1 MKKYVVV
8 KPHIQ
13 KIVDNFVD
21 EYFNNKSIIG
31 CHVRGTDFAYATA
44 TSVEKYFEILD
55 TQKDVHI
62 FLATDQ
68 TQYVDLF
75 KNKYGNERILTYDS
89 LRSDN
94 DVAAFELENGSPY
107 KKGEDVLIDT
117 LLLSRTNQ
125 IIKCAAAGGEF
136 ALWFNEKLEVLYDFA
151 LESQFQKG
159 GHWNRENTAFQ
170 RLKIK

>member
-1 MKKYVVV
+1 MKKYVHV

-13 KIVDNFVD
+13 KVVDNFVN
-21 EYFNNKSIIG
+21 ENFNNKNIIG

-75 KNKYGNERILTYDS
+75 KARYGDEKVLTYDS

-94 DVAAFELENGSPY
+94 DVEHLNLKTEVPI
-107 KKGEDVLIDT
+107 KKVKMCLLIH
-117 LLLSRTNQ
+117 
-125 IIKCAAAGGEF
+125 
-136 ALWFNEKLEVLYDFA
+136 YY
-151 LESQFQKG
+151 
-159 GHWNRENTAFQ
+159 
-170 RLKIK
+170 

>member
-1 MKKYVVV
+1 MKKYVRV

-13 KIVDNFVD
+13 KIVDNFVN
-21 EYFNNKSIIG
+21 ENFNNKNIIG

-55 TQKDVHI
+55 EQKNVHI

-75 KNKYGNERILTYDS
+75 KARYGDEKVLTYDS

-94 DVAAFELENGSPY
+94 DV
-107 KKGEDVLIDT
+107 DRI
-117 LLLSRTNQ
+117 
-125 IIKCAAAGGEF
+125 
-136 ALWFNEKLEVLYDFA
+136 
-151 LESQFQKG
+151 
-159 GHWNRENTAFQ
+159 
-170 RLKIK
+170 